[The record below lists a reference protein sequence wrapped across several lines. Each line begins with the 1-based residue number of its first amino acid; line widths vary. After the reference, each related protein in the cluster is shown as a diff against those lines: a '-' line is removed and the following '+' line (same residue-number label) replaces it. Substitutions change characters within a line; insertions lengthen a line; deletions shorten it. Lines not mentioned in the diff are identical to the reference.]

1 MKTSFILTTFAIF
14 SASIFS
20 AQSISDYG
28 KISLVKDFEK
38 FPDNKFNLR
47 TILTKSL
54 ESKHYKVVE
63 QNPSDC
69 NALTADVL
77 NTSNMLRNRVTVQ
90 FKDCKNNVVFEKQ
103 GISMD
108 KDYET
113 GFPDALQKA
122 MIAVPVSNPVN
133 MAKEEVQETETV
145 DSAPKNDVATSE
157 NNDQK
162 TNDVSNIYKNNNQ
175 DFQKINLPND
185 QFILVASGSSVPF
198 ATFSKTTRQD
208 VFRVVMQDGS
218 ATLGYWENH
227 NYVIEIPNKDGSVKR
242 EIFEG
247 K

>member
-1 MKTSFILTTFAIF
+1 MKNILSISAFFCFAV
-14 SASIFS
+14 FS
-20 AQSISDYG
+20 AQSVSDYG
-28 KISLVKDFEK
+28 KISLVRDFEK

-133 MAKEEVQETETV
+133 MAKEEVQETETIAENSV
-145 DSAPKNDVATSE
+145 PKNDVSVTE
-157 NNDQK
+157 NNNQK
-162 TNDVSNIYKNNNQ
+162 SNDVSNIYRNNNQ
-175 DFQKINLPND
+175 DFQKIDLPND

-242 EIFEG
+242 EIFI
-247 K
+247 KK